1 MFPITIPTL
10 VTEEVYQ
17 RFAWSV
23 FLRGKRFLLNMFI
36 LIGILSLYLIFLP
49 DNLKRFSF
57 FIVLF
62 TSLIIFPIMY
72 FGTDFQ
78 IRKAYRKTPFWK
90 DMEQTDLV
98 QAYRAAGFHLVT
110 SGYKLDRYFLSRQR
124 FLIQLADATA
134 SNSVGTHIGYC
145 VHLDRPHTLVDTE
158 YRVEAAGLLSQHW
171 AHLDDTDR
179 SRAIWLEETEEV
191 ASHFRHASGSIS
203 AAQRAVVDK
212 YWGTSYVRTQD
223 EMRDFILST
232 RHL

>member
-62 TSLIIFPIMY
+62 TSLIIFPVMY

-78 IRKAYRKTPFWK
+78 IKKAYQKTPYWK
-90 DMEQTDLV
+90 DMEQTLIFEKDNFSVKSKRGEFLYSYDDIV
-98 QAYRAAGFHLVT
+98 KVFHTKDDFYIMLGPNIGFPIEKENCSPEALE
-110 SGYKLDRYFLSRQR
+110 FL
-124 FLIQLADATA
+124 LEL
-134 SNSVGTHIGYC
+134 HIE
-145 VHLDRPHTLVDTE
+145 H
-158 YRVEAAGLLSQHW
+158 
-171 AHLDDTDR
+171 
-179 SRAIWLEETEEV
+179 
-191 ASHFRHASGSIS
+191 
-203 AAQRAVVDK
+203 
-212 YWGTSYVRTQD
+212 
-223 EMRDFILST
+223 M
-232 RHL
+232 